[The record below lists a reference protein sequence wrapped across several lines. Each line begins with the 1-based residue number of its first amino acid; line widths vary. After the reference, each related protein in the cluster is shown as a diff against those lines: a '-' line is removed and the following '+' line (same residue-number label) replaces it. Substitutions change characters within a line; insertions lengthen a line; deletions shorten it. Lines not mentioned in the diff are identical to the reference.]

1 MMVYLALVELL
12 GGMSRLAETKSGHY
26 AFTGPD
32 SSFRL
37 DFALTQAG
45 VLTITG
51 RRNTQVAKTDLATV
65 LVSVRNGV
73 EQFLSHPDNQLA
85 SADAVAGDLRDAR
98 RAFEAALL
106 RAGV

>member
-12 GGMSRLAETKSGHY
+12 GGMSRLAETASGHY
-26 AFTGPD
+26 AFTGAD

-45 VLTITG
+45 VLTITEGG
-51 RRNTQVAKTDLATV
+51 RTPVAKTDLATL
-65 LVSVRNGV
+65 LVSVRDGV
-73 EQFLSHPDNQLA
+73 ERFLSHPDHQLA
-85 SADAVAGDLRDAR
+85 PTDAVAGDLREAR
-98 RAFEAALL
+98 RAFEAALR

>member
-1 MMVYLALVELL
+1 
-12 GGMSRLAETKSGHY
+12 MSCLAETKSGHY
-26 AFTGPD
+26 AFTGAD

-51 RRNTQVAKTDLATV
+51 PRRTQVAK
-65 LVSVRNGV
+65 
-73 EQFLSHPDNQLA
+73 
-85 SADAVAGDLRDAR
+85 DLRDAR
-98 RAFEAALL
+98 RAFEAALR